1 MADGTH
7 RIGHGQICQTRLGMG
22 HIVVGVDGS
31 EESLRALTKAIDEA
45 VLRRADLHVLH
56 AVDLS
61 PALLHLPHDVT
72 VDTRDLA
79 NEKRTK
85 VWTAAQPLLENA
97 GLEVVR
103 VDREGRPGQALVE
116 YCAEIGAELLVVG
129 TRGRGRV
136 KGFLLGSTAQD
147 VVNRGGCDM
156 LLVR

>member
-1 MADGTH
+1 
-7 RIGHGQICQTRLGMG
+7 MG

-31 EESLRALTKAIDEA
+31 EESLRALKKAIDEA

-79 NEKRTK
+79 NEQRTK
-85 VWTAAQPLLENA
+85 VWTAAQPILEDA

-103 VDREGRPGQALVE
+103 VDREGRPGQTLVE

-136 KGFLLGSTAQD
+136 KSFLLGSTAQD
-147 VVNRGGCDM
+147 LANSETCDLM
-156 LLVR
+156 LVR